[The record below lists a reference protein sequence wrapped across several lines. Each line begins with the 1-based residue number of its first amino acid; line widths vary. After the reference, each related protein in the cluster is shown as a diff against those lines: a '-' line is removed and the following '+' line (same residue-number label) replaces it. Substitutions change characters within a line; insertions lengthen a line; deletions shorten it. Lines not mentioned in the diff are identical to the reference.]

1 MRPSHRPSGFDSLSL
16 FFILSLALIGLF
28 MIYAVEYPDAGTLFR
43 LPITTNFQKQSLF
56 VIVGGF
62 LFLFVY
68 LIETRIWRS
77 FAYPLYFFSLILL
90 LAVALLGS
98 TVKGST
104 SWFII
109 AGFSFQPS
117 EFAKFTTTLALATY
131 LSHYTTQLKQ
141 ASDRWISIAVI
152 FSPVL
157 LILIQPD
164 AGSALVF
171 MMLFLVLLR
180 ADLNPFYYLFALLV
194 LLTAIFS
201 LQYEGAWVI
210 SFVLFLAIFFLAY
223 KQLQK
228 TSWILASIGTA
239 ALCGVILY
247 QTTSYWSLF
256 PAVLL
261 LLALSVTLGRQK
273 QWATLIILMLAVAF
287 LISISTGTQYA
298 FDQWLKPHQKERI
311 NAWLNPEA
319 CDPQGSLY
327 NLLQSQMAIGSGG
340 FQGKGYLKG
349 TMTQFD
355 YVPEQSTDFI
365 FSTVGEEFGFIGSF
379 IVIVLCFGLI
389 FRTLHMAEHMR
400 TPFGTY
406 YAYGLASVFF
416 FHVLINI
423 GMTMGLMPVIG
434 IPLPFVS
441 YGGSSILAFSLMFAF
456 LLKLYSERRRT

>member
-1 MRPSHRPSGFDSLSL
+1 MRPSHRPSRFDSLSL
-16 FFILSLALIGLF
+16 FFILSLALIGLS
-28 MIYAVEYPDAGTLFR
+28 MIYAVEYPEAGSLFR
-43 LPITTNFQKQSLF
+43 FPITSNFQKQSLF
-56 VIVGGF
+56 VLAGGF

-77 FAYPLYFFSLILL
+77 FAYPLYFLSLLLL
-90 LAVALLGS
+90 LAVALFGS

-117 EFAKFTTTLALATY
+117 EFAKFTTVLALATY
-131 LSHYTTQLKQ
+131 ISHYTTQLKQ
-141 ASDRWISIAVI
+141 ASDRWISIAI
-152 FSPVL
+152 ILSPIL
-157 LILIQPD
+157 LILLQPD

-171 MMLFLVLLR
+171 MILFLVLLR
-180 ADLNPFYYLFALLV
+180 AGLNPFYYLFAFFIV
-194 LLTAIFS
+194 LTAIFS

-210 SFVLFLAIFFLAY
+210 IVITFLAIFFLAF
-223 KQLQK
+223 KQSQK
-228 TSWILASIGTA
+228 TSWILASIGA
-239 ALCGVILY
+239 ATLCSVILY
-247 QTTSYWSLF
+247 QTQSYWSLMPGF
-256 PAVLL
+256 LL
-261 LLALSVTLGRQK
+261 LIALSITLGRQK
-273 QWATLIILMLAVAF
+273 QWGTPVILLTAVAL
-287 LISISTGTQYA
+287 LIAISVGTQYS
-298 FDQWLKPHQKERI
+298 FNQWLKPHQKERI

-340 FQGKGYLKG
+340 LRGKGYLQG

-379 IVIVLCFGLI
+379 IVIGLCFGLI

-406 YAYGLASVFF
+406 YAYGLASIFF

-441 YGGSSILAFSLMFAF
+441 YGGSSTLAFSLMFAL
-456 LLKLYSERRRT
+456 LLKLYSERRMT